1 MVRIVPERP
10 CKVLPLGSG
19 AKKISEIRICYL
31 FQGPPQEHLQGS
43 QQSARGTSQIQDIV
57 ILTAKTYYRE
67 RMPKKI
73 KKGRGARVKSMGD
86 QAALRGCALFLQQ

>member
-1 MVRIVPERP
+1 MVRIAPERP
-10 CKVLPLGSG
+10 CEVLALGSG

-31 FQGPPQEHLQGS
+31 FQGPPEEHLQGS
-43 QQSARGTSQIQDIV
+43 QQFAQGTSQIQDIV

-73 KKGRGARVKSMGD
+73 SKGQRCPGEVHGRP
-86 QAALRGCALFLQQ
+86 GCS